1 MNNPLFR
8 GVHTLLSVIRVLVD
22 RPRWSLRPGR
32 DGLRGDRPLPLLC
45 LIGDPPGDALARALS
60 GLFTRADDRPV
71 RMVPSVRVEA
81 EHATA
86 AAEERWSTVDREPP
100 LLPLLDVLHRR
111 LLADRFAKDRLSSF
125 RHYRLVDW
133 LTGRRLPPGNG
144 RHDRAIVRELR
155 DWHAAADSAADVER
169 RAAAQ
174 QVAGESLAAR
184 LLVAALTA
192 WHRPLRFRLWVHGV
206 PSAGREP
213 RWLMRQPFMVPR
225 HSTTFT
231 GFAERLTAGRRDE
244 ENPEQ
249 LKKLLVH
256 AFLQDLRLAYRPRG
270 LWLRRWQRTA
280 YTVVILSDLTE
291 DNGGWELL
299 RLINDVRNSSTEHDP
314 LLVIATA
321 AEKPADLQPGRELAP
336 VSRIKAEL
344 DAWAA
349 DLPVHRQSLRP
360 DARFVFVG
368 LPPAGATGALEHLPS
383 QADESAWQDLGDIRP
398 RKPPVPA
405 RKPVVVGV
413 VAAVLLAVTLTG
425 GPWGLVRA
433 QNDCLPD
440 PAAGV
445 AVRWVG
451 AIQSC
456 VGYSDEAAQ
465 VFGQD
470 ARLRAAQLAVF
481 ESNAVAER
489 LRDENRDRTMV
500 SVVYFADLTHPVSDP
515 GADASTSEEL
525 EGLLIRQEAQNKTST
540 TEPLLRV
547 IVANGGDRM
556 AAARTV
562 VDDLLAPLLADDPT
576 IVGVIGMGLTVDAT
590 ESAIGA
596 LGDLGT
602 PVVATTLT
610 GEVVGNRSPLYFQL
624 VPGNAVQAELVAEHA
639 RRVGKQVTVYHPPL
653 SDNYLDSLVAK
664 LLTALGA
671 DRTATRSWGNRAG
684 EVDIVCGQGNI
695 AFYAG
700 REGEFA
706 AFLDEVVDQCRAD
719 RPEVIGDDTVARFIA
734 QGDLRLENEFKGVAV
749 SFVSLGARVVL
760 SGSDC
765 RTKGQPAAP
774 DASRPGAPALVAF
787 CTGHRRVRDHVTGPG
802 RAADF
807 ARLLER
813 SDDRMPW
820 PGERIGLAYDAAGLF
835 VAAVRQNQ
843 TRPRVPNPD
852 APTPSTGPRPTV
864 HRGAIA
870 QELREP
876 DHFEGATGPIDFRES
891 RTGLTRP
898 LAILTVS
905 DVHELAEV
913 PTCVY
918 EISVPADPATPRPW
932 GTSTC

>member
-1 MNNPLFR
+1 MNDPLFR
-8 GVHTLLSVIRVLVD
+8 GVHTLLSVVRDLVD
-22 RPRWSLRPGR
+22 RPRWGLRRGR

-45 LIGDPPGDALARALS
+45 LIREPGSTEVPKALAARL
-60 GLFTRADDRPV
+60 DRTDA
-71 RMVPSVRVEA
+71 RRKRKVP
-81 EHATA
+81 HAYVDAGQA
-86 AAEERWSTVDREPP
+86 AAASAERWSGVDREPP
-100 LLPLLDVLHRR
+100 LLPLLDVLHAK
-111 LLADRFAKDRLSSF
+111 LLADRFARDKLSSF
-125 RHYRLVDW
+125 RHYRLVDR
-133 LTGRRLPPGNG
+133 LTGRRLPPEDD
-144 RHDRAIVRELR
+144 RRARAIVRELR
-155 DWHAAADSAADVER
+155 HWHAAADRAVDAEQHAAV
-169 RAAAQ
+169 Q
-174 QVAGESLAAR
+174 QAVGQSLPMR
-184 LLVAALTA
+184 LLLAALTA
-192 WHRPLRFRLWVHGV
+192 WHRPLRFWLWVHGV
-206 PSAGREP
+206 PLVGREP

-231 GFAERLTAGRRDE
+231 GFAERLTVGRRDE
-244 ENPEQ
+244 ENPDQ
-249 LKKLLVH
+249 LKMLLVH
-256 AFLQDLRLAYRPRG
+256 AFLQDLRLAYRPRR
-270 LWLRRWQRTA
+270 LRLRRWQRTA
-280 YTVVILSDLTE
+280 YTVVLLSGLTE

-321 AEKPADLQPGRELAP
+321 AEKPADLQPARPVAP

-360 DARFVFVG
+360 DARFVFVRT
-368 LPPAGATGALEHLPS
+368 PVPEAGGVTDTTLS
-383 QADESAWQDLGDIRP
+383 QADESAWQDLGDIQP
-398 RKPPVPA
+398 RKPPLPA
-405 RKPVVVGV
+405 RKPVVIAV
-413 VAAVLLAVTLTG
+413 VIAMLLAVTLTG

-440 PAAGV
+440 PRPGV

-456 VGYSDEAAQ
+456 VGYSDEEAQ

-470 ARLRAAQLAVF
+470 RRLRAAQLAVF
-481 ESNAVAER
+481 ESNAEADR
-489 LRDENRDRTMV
+489 LHRENHDRTLV

-525 EGLLIRQEAQNKTST
+525 EGLLIRQEAQNRPST

-547 IVANGGDRM
+547 YVANGGDRM

-562 VDDLLAPLLADDPT
+562 VDDLLEPLLADDPT
-576 IVGVIGMGLTVDAT
+576 VVGVIGMGLTVDAT

-610 GEVVGNRSPLYFQL
+610 GEALGNRSPLYFQL

-639 RRVGKQVTVYHPPL
+639 RAVGKRVTVYHPPL

-664 LLTALGA
+664 LLAALGA
-671 DRTATRSWGNRAG
+671 DEGATRPWRHQVG
-684 EVDIVCGQGNI
+684 EVDIACGQGEI

-706 AFLDEVVDQCRAD
+706 GFLDEVVAQCRND
-719 RPEVIGDDTVARFIA
+719 RPEVIGDDTVSRFIA
-734 QGDLRLENEFKGVAV
+734 QSDLRLQNEFKGVAV
-749 SFVSLGARVVL
+749 SFVSMGSRVVL
-760 SGSDC
+760 AGPDC

-774 DASRPGAPALVAF
+774 DASSPGAPPLVAF
-787 CTGHRRVRDHVTGPG
+787 CTGHRRVRDRVTGPG
-802 RAADF
+802 RVADF
-807 ARLLER
+807 ARLLAE

-835 VAAVRQNQ
+835 VLAVRENQ
-843 TRPRVPNPD
+843 TRARVPNPD
-852 APTPSTGPRPTV
+852 PEAATTRTRHPV
-864 HRGAIA
+864 HRAAVA

-876 DHFEGATGPIDFRES
+876 NDFEGATGALDFGES

-898 LAILTVS
+898 LAILTIS
-905 DVHELAEV
+905 DVHDLAEA
-913 PTCVY
+913 PSCVY
-918 EISVPADPATPRPW
+918 EISMPTDPATPRPW
-932 GTSTC
+932 GTSDC